1 MKEPVFSP
9 ADILLPKDNFEK
21 WSVIACDQYTSR
33 PDYWEE
39 CSRIAGD
46 APSSLKLIYPE
57 VYLSE
62 GESEHKARIESINAT
77 MREYLDSGI
86 YSEYKN
92 AFIYIERTQ
101 ADGRKRCGLV
111 GKTDLEQY
119 DYSDG
124 SHSAIRATEKTVL
137 ERIPPRVEIRKNAS
151 TELPHIMMLA
161 DDPEMTVIE
170 PITALKDEGR
180 LKKLYDFDLMQGGGH
195 LSGWLVPEEYH
206 RSIMNAISALGN
218 GREIT
223 LAVGDGNHSLATAK
237 ACHELM
243 PLEINR
249 YALAEIVNLHSEA
262 LEFEPIYRVA
272 EKVEPDKVLTEFK
285 NFLLSCGSG
294 LSDNKDGQYVLFAA
308 GGKKTE
314 LYIKNAPHSLAV
326 GTVQLFLDSYIKTN
340 PETVIDY
347 IHGEEEVLNIAAK
360 PRCCGFLYGGI
371 EKSELFPAVEKSG
384 TLPRKTFSMGHAYD
398 KRYYTEVR
406 KIK

>member
-1 MKEPVFSP
+1 MKNPVFSP
-9 ADILLPKDNFEK
+9 ADILLPKENFEK

-39 CSRIAGD
+39 CAKIAGEFPT
-46 APSSLKLIYPE
+46 ALKLIYPE
-57 VYLSE
+57 VYL
-62 GESEHKARIESINAT
+62 GEKNRAGRIESINAA
-77 MREYLDSGI
+77 MREYLENGI
-86 YSEYKN
+86 YNEYKN
-92 AFIYIERTQ
+92 AFIYVERLQ
-101 ADGRKRCGLV
+101 SDGRKRCGLV

-119 DYSDG
+119 DYSED
-124 SHSAIRATEKTVL
+124 SHSAVRATEKTVL
-137 ERIPPRVEIRKNAS
+137 ERIPPRVEIRRGAP

-161 DDPEMTVIE
+161 DDPEKTVIE
-170 PITALKDEGR
+170 PITALKEAGK
-180 LKKLYDFDLMQGGGH
+180 LEKLYDFELMQGGGH

-206 RSIMNAISALGN
+206 ASIINAITALGE

-223 LAVGDGNHSLATAK
+223 LAVGDGNHSLAAAK

-262 LEFEPIYRVA
+262 LDFEPIYRVA
-272 EKVEPDKVLTEFK
+272 ENVEPDSMLKEFK
-285 NFLLSCGSG
+285 KFIVSSG
-294 LSDNKDGQYVLFAA
+294 AGFSDKKEGQYVVFAA
-308 GGKKTE
+308 GGQKTE
-314 LYIKNAPHSLAV
+314 MYIENAPHSLAV
-326 GTVQLFLDSYIKTN
+326 GTVQLFLDTYVKAN
-340 PETVIDY
+340 PDAEVDY
-347 IHGEEEVLNIAAK
+347 IHGEEEVLNIAGK